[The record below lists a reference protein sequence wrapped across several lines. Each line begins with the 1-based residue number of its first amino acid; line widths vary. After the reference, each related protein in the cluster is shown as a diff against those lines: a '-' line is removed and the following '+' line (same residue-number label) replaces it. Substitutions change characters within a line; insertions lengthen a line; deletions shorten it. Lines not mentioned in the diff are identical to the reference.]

1 MPLVLGNLL
10 ATERRLIIQMEKKT
24 NELIKKALDMASL
37 SRDEAVFLLEL
48 PLCSEAVYSV
58 MSAANTLSRSSFGNK
73 GERHLHIGL
82 NAGPCP
88 YNCRFCS
95 LAKNLGF
102 FTTEIVFPEQQVLQW
117 AIDAQAEGADGLN
130 IMTTGSFAFEKLLET
145 GRMLKNHVSVPLVAN
160 TRDISVK
167 EGQALVDAGFSGFYH
182 AVRLGEGRDTPF
194 SREKRLETISAINE
208 SGLLWMNCIEP
219 VGPEHSKKEIADLM
233 VLAYENKAVYSGIMR
248 RINFPGSPFERFG
261 MINEM
266 ELARMEAVSRLVMA
280 DACRAHCTHEPNSA
294 ALLAGGNLFFP
305 EKGSS
310 PRDREAETGSGRGAS
325 MTRCVA
331 LLDEMGWDVSLPSNV
346 FDARPIKNA
355 RPNCARALKS
365 SLPA

>member
-1 MPLVLGNLL
+1 MK
-10 ATERRLIIQMEKKT
+10 KKT
-24 NELIKKALDMASL
+24 TELIKKAQDMASL
-37 SRDEAVFLLEL
+37 SREEAVFLLNL
-48 PLCSEAVYSV
+48 PLCSQDVYAV
-58 MSAANTLSRSSFGNK
+58 MAAANTLSRSSFGNK

-95 LAKNLGF
+95 LAKNLGL

-117 AIDAQAEGADGLN
+117 AIDAQAKGADGLN
-130 IMTTGSFAFEKLLET
+130 IMTTGSFSFERLLET
-145 GRMLKNHVSVPLVAN
+145 GRMLKSHVSTPLVAN

-182 AVRLGEGRDTPF
+182 AIRLGEGRDTPF
-194 SREKRLETISAINE
+194 SREKRLETISAIKE

-219 VGPEHSKKEIADLM
+219 VGPEHSKEEIADLM

-266 ELARMEAVSRLVMA
+266 EMARMEAVSRLVMA

-310 PRDREAETGSGRGAS
+310 PRDREAETGTGRGAS
-325 MTRCVA
+325 MAKCA
-331 LLDEMGWDVSLPSNV
+331 AILDEMGWVVKLPSNV
-346 FDARPIKNA
+346 FGSIPVKSTG
-355 RPNCARALKS
+355 PVCS
-365 SLPA
+365 SLLGRSIAI

>member
-1 MPLVLGNLL
+1 
-10 ATERRLIIQMEKKT
+10 
-24 NELIKKALDMASL
+24 MASL
-37 SRDEAVFLLEL
+37 SQDEAVFLLAL
-48 PLCSEAVYSV
+48 PLCSEAVYAV
-58 MSAANTLSRSSFGNK
+58 MAAANTLSRSSFGNK

-95 LAKNLGF
+95 LAKNLGL
-102 FTTEIVFPEQQVLQW
+102 FTTEIVFPGQQVLQW
-117 AIDAQAEGADGLN
+117 AIDAQAEGADALN
-130 IMTTGSFAFEKLLET
+130 IMTTGSFPFERLLEV
-145 GRMLKNHVSVPLVAN
+145 GQMLKSHVNTPLVAN
-160 TRDISVK
+160 TRDINTK
-167 EGQALVDAGFSGFYH
+167 EGRALVDAGFSGFYH
-182 AVRLGEGRDTPF
+182 AVRLGEGKDTPF
-194 SREKRLETISAINE
+194 PRQKRLETIRAIKE

-219 VGPEHSKKEIADLM
+219 VGPEHDKHEIADLM

-280 DACRAHCTHEPNSA
+280 DVCRAHCTHEPNSA

-310 PRDREAETGSGRGAS
+310 PRDREAETGTGRGAS
-325 MTRCVA
+325 MERCAA
-331 LLDEMGWDVSLPSNV
+331 LLDEMGWAVNLPSNV
-346 FDARPIKNA
+346 FDAKPLKNR
-355 RPNCARALKS
+355 RPNCASVLQGP
-365 SLPA
+365 LPA